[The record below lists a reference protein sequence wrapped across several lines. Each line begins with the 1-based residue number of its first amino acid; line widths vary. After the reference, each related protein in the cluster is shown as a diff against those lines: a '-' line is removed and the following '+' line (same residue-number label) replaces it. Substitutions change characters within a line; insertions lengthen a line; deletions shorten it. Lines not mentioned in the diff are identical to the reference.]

1 MAERNAENLQKMV
14 LSLKHQTNLIKI
26 DLDKLQIQMNDLH
39 GIAGDEDNAQSR
51 NAALK
56 VPASYGGGSSFAAR
70 GAPYKKRGE
79 MFYSP
84 LEKKLAAYQ
93 RSAEMRRSGSR
104 SRAGA
109 LGGASREGGAPINA
123 FSFDNSLLREKVAL
137 LEANFEQL
145 YGKFA
150 LREDDFETLKEIIED
165 NENEKF
171 AFIERTGELIDEL
184 GRPEGGERRL
194 TTPGKLAGGS
204 FRGSRSDENTPDG
217 KKLRE
222 ITRANEQLLNEL
234 RKAND
239 KYLNERFENN
249 QLREKVSTL
258 ESTVDNCKRELQ
270 THSPGPSQ

>member
-1 MAERNAENLQKMV
+1 MAERNAENLQKTV

-39 GIAGDEDNAQSR
+39 GIASDEENTHSR

-56 VPASYGGGSSFAAR
+56 VPASYGAGSSFAAR

-79 MFYSP
+79 IFYSP

-109 LGGASREGGAPINA
+109 LGGPSREGGVPTSA
-123 FSFDNSLLREKVAL
+123 FSFDNTLLREKVAM

-171 AFIERTGELIDEL
+171 AFIERTGELVSEL
-184 GRPEGGERRL
+184 GQPEGTERRGL
-194 TTPGKLAGGS
+194 SPVKPHTSS

-239 KYLNERFENN
+239 KYLNERFVNN
-249 QLREKVSTL
+249 QLRE
-258 ESTVDNCKRELQ
+258 
-270 THSPGPSQ
+270 